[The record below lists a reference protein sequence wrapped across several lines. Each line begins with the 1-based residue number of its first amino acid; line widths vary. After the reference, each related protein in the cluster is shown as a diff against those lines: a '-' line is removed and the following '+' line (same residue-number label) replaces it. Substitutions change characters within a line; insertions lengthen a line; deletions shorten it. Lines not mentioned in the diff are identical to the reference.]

1 VSGERSAGG
10 IGWREHLRRLVTFFG
25 TSAVALVLEFALFF
39 VLTLVGWMPFFANLV
54 ASLTAATLAYAL
66 NTRYSFR
73 VMKRPT
79 TYVLYV
85 VYALFIIFSVSA
97 VIQVSIDLVP
107 LHPLVWKV
115 FYAGITF
122 VLNFFFNAYLFRR
135 ERALPGYEPG
145 DAEAG
150 VVPDDSG
157 AAPDGAE
164 APERPAL

>member
-1 VSGERSAGG
+1 VAQGAEARGQWRDVP
-10 IGWREHLRRLVTFFG
+10 WREHARRLVTFFG
-25 TSAVALVLEFALFF
+25 TSALALVLEISLFWI
-39 VLTLVGWMPFFANLV
+39 LTVIGWMPFFANLT

-85 VYALFIIFSVSA
+85 VYALFIIFAQSA
-97 VIQVSIDLVP
+97 LIQLSIDRIP
-107 LHPLVWKV
+107 LHPLIWKA
-115 FYAGITF
+115 FYSGVTF
-122 VLNFFFNAYLFRR
+122 VLNFFFNSYLFRR

-150 VVPDDSG
+150 VT
-157 AAPDGAE
+157 AAQANVTAAE
-164 APERPAL
+164 AQAD

>member
-1 VSGERSAGG
+1 M
-10 IGWREHLRRLVTFFG
+10 
-25 TSAVALVLEFALFF
+25 
-39 VLTLVGWMPFFANLV
+39 LTAVGWMPFFANLT
-54 ASLTAATLAYAL
+54 ASRTAATLAYLL

-85 VYALFIIFSVSA
+85 TYALFIIFSQSA

-107 LHPLVWKV
+107 ELHPVVWKV
-115 FYAGITF
+115 FWSGVTF
-122 VLNFFFNAYLFRR
+122 VLNFLFNSYLFRR

-150 VVPDDSG
+150 VTPV
-157 AAPDGAE
+157 E
-164 APERPAL
+164 AQAD